1 MLKSIAAAFSMYSA
15 IPMPYIE
22 WDEKT
27 MRYAFCYFPLVGAVI
42 GLCEYLAFILLD
54 MASVGMMLKA
64 CVAAVLPVI
73 ISGGIH
79 IDGFMDTS
87 DALGS
92 HADREKKLE
101 IMKDPHIGAFA
112 VIALAV
118 YMMLYVGLFSEM
130 RRSELFVYACGFFM
144 SRALSGFFLMAWP
157 KAKKDGLAVMWSSM
171 TDKTAAYILFAEYI
185 ICSLIMIVFGGNA
198 GITAFILT
206 LCASAVHYFICKKV
220 FGGISGD
227 IAGFFLQITE
237 FAVLLGCVIGGR
249 L

>member
-54 MASVGMMLKA
+54 MAGVGIMLKS

-198 GITAFILT
+198 GMTAFILT

-237 FAVLLGCVIGGR
+237 FTVLLGCVIGGR

>member
-54 MASVGMMLKA
+54 MASVGIMLKS

-79 IDGFMDTS
+79 IDGLWILQTPL
-87 DALGS
+87 APTQTG
-92 HADREKKLE
+92 KK
-101 IMKDPHIGAFA
+101 
-112 VIALAV
+112 
-118 YMMLYVGLFSEM
+118 
-130 RRSELFVYACGFFM
+130 
-144 SRALSGFFLMAWP
+144 
-157 KAKKDGLAVMWSSM
+157 
-171 TDKTAAYILFAEYI
+171 
-185 ICSLIMIVFGGNA
+185 SL
-198 GITAFILT
+198 
-206 LCASAVHYFICKKV
+206 
-220 FGGISGD
+220 
-227 IAGFFLQITE
+227 
-237 FAVLLGCVIGGR
+237 R

>member
-42 GLCEYLAFILLD
+42 GLCEYLAFVLLD
-54 MASVGMMLKA
+54 MVGVGIMLKS

-118 YMMLYVGLFSEM
+118 YMLLYAGLFSEM

-144 SRALSGFFLMAWP
+144 S
-157 KAKKDGLAVMWSSM
+157 SSSDHRM
-171 TDKTAAYILFAEYI
+171 
-185 ICSLIMIVFGGNA
+185 
-198 GITAFILT
+198 
-206 LCASAVHYFICKKV
+206 
-220 FGGISGD
+220 
-227 IAGFFLQITE
+227 
-237 FAVLLGCVIGGR
+237 
-249 L
+249 

>member
-42 GLCEYLAFILLD
+42 GLCEYLAFVLLD
-54 MASVGMMLKA
+54 MVGVGIMLKS

-198 GITAFILT
+198 GMTAFILT

-237 FAVLLGCVIGGR
+237 FAVLSGCVIGGR